1 MTVEAGTAGEASTA
15 VNGSQR
21 RGRSAGRGARRVPV
35 VILAGFLGAG
45 KTTLLNHLLA
55 GTRGTRIGVV
65 VNDFGSVN
73 VDALSVAGQVDSMV
87 SLENGC
93 LCCAV
98 DASGLDRIL
107 STLTDPSADLDLVV
121 VEASG
126 LAEPR
131 SLVRLVLASEDPYV
145 EYGGLVELVDAAE
158 FPAVRERHPELA
170 DQVAMADLV
179 VLNKVDRAADGVAEL
194 VRELAGATPVL
205 PAEFGRIDPELLF
218 DRVDRGPDAGPRQ
231 LTFDDLRFDDAE
243 AGDGHWRCDDHDD
256 HTGHAHAAYDTV
268 TVETGPLHPRRFAA
282 FLESRP
288 AGLYRM
294 KGTVSVGVPGHADA
308 YEVHTV
314 GAYVRV
320 ERVAPPK
327 DRATRVVLIGA
338 GVDADG
344 LRAEMERCATAVAGD
359 AVEQDLL
366 PLLRY
371 VADPSR
377 TGAEAGDAGV
387 AVGTDGALGGGFGDA
402 GLADVVEIGT
412 GESTAGAFAD
422 GEAMAEEFTAVDDV
436 VVADPEDRAVE
447 PEPTGCVAHPEA
459 FDGLVAPEDVDP
471 ER

>member
-1 MTVEAGTAGEASTA
+1 MA
-15 VNGSQR
+15 VSGQQR
-21 RGRSAGRGARRVPV
+21 RGRQARRGASRRVPV

-55 GTRGTRIGVV
+55 GARGTRIGVV

-98 DASGLDRIL
+98 DASGLDRML
-107 STLTDPSADLDLVV
+107 SVLTDPAAELDLVV

-158 FPAVRERHPELA
+158 FPALRERHPELA

-179 VLNKVDRAADGVAEL
+179 VLNKVDRAADGVADL
-194 VRELAGATPVL
+194 VRELAGPAPVL

-218 DRVDRGPDAGPRQ
+218 DRVTAAPDDGPRQ
-231 LTFDDLRFDDAE
+231 LTFDDLRLAE
-243 AGDGHWRCDDHDD
+243 ADTDDHDD
-256 HTGHAHAAYDTV
+256 HSAHAHAVYDTV

-282 FLESRP
+282 FLETRP

-294 KGTVSVGVPGHADA
+294 KGTVTVGVPGRRDA
-308 YEVHTV
+308 YDVHTV
-314 GAYVRV
+314 GAYVRA
-320 ERVAPPK
+320 ERVAPPG
-327 DRATRVVLIGA
+327 DQGSRLVLIGA
-338 GVDADG
+338 GVDAAT
-344 LRAEMERCATAVAGD
+344 LRAELEACSTAAAGEAD
-359 AVEQDLL
+359 EQDLL

-377 TGAEAGDAGV
+377 DAGG
-387 AVGTDGALGGGFGDA
+387 AADGTRDDGDGDGA
-402 GLADVVEIGT
+402 
-412 GESTAGAFAD
+412 
-422 GEAMAEEFTAVDDV
+422 
-436 VVADPEDRAVE
+436 DRAVADDPVDGGDLVDGGGPANAAVHAASVAAADTEADEAYADVPATVDVAGAAASE
-447 PEPTGCVAHPEA
+447 PPPTGCVAHPEA
-459 FDGLVAPEDVDP
+459 FDGLVAPDEIDP